1 MLIKTL
7 QSKPMG
13 FRKRSAKRNIYS
25 NTNLPQE
32 IRETSN
38 NLTLHLRQ
46 LEKEEQKTL
55 KLVEGKKS

>member
-1 MLIKTL
+1 
-7 QSKPMG
+7 MG

-46 LEKEEQKTL
+46 LEKEEQKTP

>member
-1 MLIKTL
+1 MLMKTL

-13 FRKRSAKRNIYS
+13 FRKCSAKRNIYS
-25 NTNLPQE
+25 NTSLPQE